1 MPDGKQRVVFLL
13 LQLVLRHPVDP
24 VFWLVDVPFFFF
36 FLVEESVDFSTS
48 SLLCLFPLPLGI
60 SMSLG
65 LLVPIHTG
73 AGTLR
78 RLTSKPSGSLRANIN

>member
-1 MPDGKQRVVFLL
+1 MANNELSFFFL

-24 VFWLVDVPFFFF
+24 VFWLVDVPFF
-36 FLVEESVDFSTS
+36 S
-48 SLLCLFPLPLGI
+48 SFWLKSLWISRPARCFACSPLPLGI

-78 RLTSKPSGSLRANIN
+78 RLTSKPSGSLGADIN

>member
-1 MPDGKQRVVFLL
+1 MANNELSFFFL

-48 SLLCLFPLPLGI
+48 SLLCLFPFAVGDLDV
-60 SMSLG
+60 S
-65 LLVPIHTG
+65 
-73 AGTLR
+73 
-78 RLTSKPSGSLRANIN
+78 RASRPHPHRSWHAVSADKQTVRVFAC